1 MTQQRPRISLGRLFG
16 RPADQVREPRAPDAP
31 LGKRLSRFK
40 CYDFELYVDQADR
53 TVQPIVNDG
62 RYEHHIFPVFLD
74 LIKPGMRVLDI
85 GANMG
90 MYAVAAARKG
100 ARVTAIDASTDNC
113 KLLALN
119 AHLNKVAFEIL
130 PFAVSD
136 KTGMALFPRTDDS
149 NKTIRDYGLTPEQ
162 YDAFDAAFAAPL
174 DMIIGPE
181 KVDVV
186 KIDIEG
192 REYAALKDAHQLFA
206 HRPIF
211 FMEYAPIQCLHGS
224 GVAGAELLKLF
235 TSRGYTMT
243 FLGIRIPNIELG
255 SDVEAADRLAQQEL
269 DHGVTIIDLMFTP

>member
-1 MTQQRPRISLGRLFG
+1 MTQQRPGISLGKLFG
-16 RPADQVREPRAPDAP
+16 KRASSGLAVSDTT
-31 LGKRLSRFK
+31 LGSRLAKFK
-40 CYDFELYVDQADR
+40 CYDFELFVDQADR
-53 TVQPIVNDG
+53 TVQPIVNHG
-62 RYEHHIFPVFLD
+62 VYEHHIMPVFRD

-90 MYAVAAARKG
+90 MYAIAAARNG

-113 KLLALN
+113 KLMAVN
-119 AHLNKVAFEIL
+119 ARLNKVEIEIL

-136 KTGMALFPRTDDS
+136 KTGMALFPRSVDS
-149 NKTIRDYGLTPEQ
+149 NKTIREYGLSIQ
-162 YDAFDAAFAAPL
+162 DFDAFDAAFAAPL
-174 DMIIGPE
+174 DRIIGPE

-192 REYAALKDAHQLFA
+192 REYAALKDAHQLFE
-206 HRPIF
+206 HRPVF

-224 GVAGAELLKLF
+224 GVPGSELLKLF

-255 SDVEAADRLAQQEL
+255 SDIEAVNRLAQQEL
-269 DHGVTIIDLMFTP
+269 DAGVTIIDLLITPQ